1 MMKMKRI
8 AAVVVAGVIA
18 CSSPV
23 GVMASSPDELVS
35 QAEDILKSNE
45 IDSLASDPDKV
56 TDMIIYVKN
65 LIDEKDITEDQI
77 SEGIDK
83 AEEHFGVS
91 LSQDDK
97 DSMVKIIN
105 KMQNLNIDESKLR
118 SCVSD
123 VYSTLEDMGVTKDDV
138 KSIFRI
144 ALDFVKSLF

>member
-23 GVMASSPDELVS
+23 GVMASSTDELVS

-77 SEGIDK
+77 SEGIDR

>member
-1 MMKMKRI
+1 MMKMKRL
-8 AAVVVAGVIA
+8 AAVVVAGMIA

-23 GVMASSPDELVS
+23 GVMASSTDELVS

-123 VYSTLEDMGVTKDDV
+123 VYSTLADMGVTKDDV

-144 ALDFVKSLF
+144 AIDFVKSLF

>member
-1 MMKMKRI
+1 MMKMKRL

-23 GVMASSPDELVS
+23 GVMASSTDELVS

-65 LIDEKDITEDQI
+65 LIDEKEITEDQI

-123 VYSTLEDMGVTKDDV
+123 VYSTLADMGVTKDDV

-144 ALDFVKSLF
+144 AIDFVKSLF

>member
-1 MMKMKRI
+1 MMKMKRL
-8 AAVVVAGVIA
+8 AAVVVAGVIP

-23 GVMASSPDELVS
+23 GVMASSTDELVS

-77 SEGIDK
+77 SEGIDR

>member
-8 AAVVVAGVIA
+8 AAVIVAGVIA

-23 GVMASSPDELVS
+23 GVMASSTDELIN

-105 KMQNLNIDESKLR
+105 KMQNLNIDESRLR